1 VSTTDQMIDKA
12 RAVREG
18 EELDAEALGA
28 YLEKHL
34 GPGGSIEIE
43 QFPGGHS
50 NLTYLVRRGDK
61 EYVLRRPPFGSK
73 VKSAHDMSREVRV
86 LSKLS
91 AVHDWAP
98 RPLLFCQD
106 PEVLGADFYL
116 MERIRGVIL
125 RKQPPKG
132 LTIDEPTARA
142 LSEMLVDTLAQLH
155 NIDLEAV
162 GLGDFGR
169 PAGYI
174 ERQISGWT
182 KRYHG
187 SKTDD
192 IPEVIQIADWL
203 AANLPPEGPPGL
215 IHNDFK
221 YDNMILDPE
230 DLTVVR
236 GVLDWEMCTV
246 GDPLMD
252 LGTSLSYWVQADDPQ
267 PMQMMRFGPTTL
279 PGMMTRDELVARYA
293 EKTGRDVSNIVF
305 FYCYGLFKTAVV
317 VQQIYYRFATGKT
330 SDPRFASLSHAVALL
345 CRSAVHAAETGTLA
359 TKA

>member
-1 VSTTDQMIDKA
+1 MSDLIDKT
-12 RAVREG
+12 RKVREG
-18 EELDAEALGA
+18 EELDIEKLGA
-28 YLEKHL
+28 YLDREL
-34 GPGGSIEIE
+34 GPGGPLEIE

-50 NLTYLVRRGDK
+50 NLTYLVRRGDD

-73 VKSAHDMSREVRV
+73 VKSAHDMGREHRV

-91 AVHDWAP
+91 TVHSWAP
-98 RPLLFCQD
+98 KPLVFCQD
-106 PEVLGADFYL
+106 HDVIGSDFYL
-116 MERIRGVIL
+116 MNRIRGVIL
-125 RKQPPKG
+125 RKEPPRG

-142 LSEMLVDTLAQLH
+142 LSEMLVDTLADMH
-155 NIDLEAV
+155 NIDLGAI

-169 PAGYI
+169 PEGYI
-174 ERQISGWT
+174 ERQITGWT

-192 IPEVIQIADWL
+192 VPEVIQVADWL
-203 AANLPPEGPPGL
+203 AANMPADGPPGL

-221 YDNMILDPE
+221 FDNMVLDP
-230 DLTVVR
+230 DDITRVI

-267 PMQMMRFGPTTL
+267 PMQMMRFGPTTS
-279 PGMMTRDELVARYA
+279 PGMLTRAEIVERYA
-293 EKTGRDVSNIVF
+293 AKTGRDVSNIVF
-305 FYCYGLFKTAVV
+305 YFCYGLFKTAVV

-330 SDPRFASLSHAVALL
+330 NDPRFASLIHAVKLL
-345 CRSAVHAAETGTLA
+345 CESAIHAYETESLSA
-359 TKA
+359 P